1 VTGANQNSARSVI
14 ELAHNRH
21 QINNRARYNRMGII
35 RDQAEKF
42 WNGEITV
49 AMQHPLMPTGEFEE
63 VAAGV
68 MFYRWFANV
77 IAVKTEEG
85 LVLIDTGAHFN
96 QSETVSMVRRFAPD
110 RVNTAIYTHGH
121 VDHACGMPAF
131 VAEAQHNHRAR
142 PRVVGHRATAA
153 RFDRYKRTG
162 GYNSVINGRQFG
174 TSSPWPSDYVY
185 PDTYFDDRLTIAAGS
200 LRFEC
205 HHGRGET
212 DDACW
217 VYIPQRKVLCTG
229 DFIIWAAPNAGNP
242 QKAQRYARE
251 WAEAL
256 RTMAKSGAEV
266 LLPGHGVPVFGL
278 TRVRQVLFDTAEYLQ
293 NLYDQTVAMM
303 NQGARLD
310 QILKAIEPPASLAV
324 KPYLQAVY
332 DEPPF
337 IVRNI
342 WRLEGGWYDGL
353 PSHLKPATPEAQA
366 HEVVILAGGIE
377 QVMLRAREKLAQ
389 GELALAAHLIDWAAL
404 DAPQDKAVHELR
416 ARIYAAR
423 TAAESSTMS
432 RGIFRAAALESAAR
446 AEITLPELP
455 PSLFSPA

>member
-1 VTGANQNSARSVI
+1 
-14 ELAHNRH
+14 
-21 QINNRARYNRMGII
+21 MGTI

-42 WNGEITV
+42 WNGELTV
-49 AMQHPLMPTGEFEE
+49 TTSHPLTPTGEFEE
-63 VAAGV
+63 VASGV

-77 IAVKTEEG
+77 VAVKTEEG
-85 LVLIDTGAHFN
+85 LVLVDTGAHFN
-96 QSETVSMVRRFAPD
+96 QNETVSMVRKFATE
-110 RVNTAIYTHGH
+110 RLHTAIYTHGH
-121 VDHACGMPAF
+121 IDHACGMPAF
-131 VAEAQHNHRAR
+131 VAEAQHNRCAR

-162 GYNSVINGRQFG
+162 GYNAVINARQFG
-174 TSSPWPSDYVY
+174 IPSQWPSDYIY

-200 LRFEC
+200 FRFEC

-242 QKAQRYARE
+242 HKAQRYARE

-278 TRVRQVLFDTAEYLQ
+278 MRVRQVLLDTAEYLQ
-293 NLYDQTVAMM
+293 TLYDQTVAMM

-310 QILKAIEPPASLAV
+310 QILEAIGPPADLAA

-332 DEPPF
+332 DEPQF

-342 WRLEGGWYDGL
+342 WRLEGGWYDGF
-353 PSHLKPATPEAQA
+353 PSHLKPATLEAQA
-366 HEVVILAGGIE
+366 HEVVILAGSIE
-377 QVMLRAREKLAQ
+377 RLMARARADFER

-404 DAPQDKAVHELR
+404 DSPQDQAVQELR
-416 ARIYAAR
+416 AQIYAAR

-432 RGIFRAAALESAAR
+432 RGVFRAAALESAAR
-446 AEITLPELP
+446 AGINLPELP
-455 PSLFSPA
+455 RSFLSPR

>member
-1 VTGANQNSARSVI
+1 
-14 ELAHNRH
+14 
-21 QINNRARYNRMGII
+21 MGTI
-35 RDQAEKF
+35 RDQAERF
-42 WNGEITV
+42 WNGETTGST
-49 AMQHPLMPTGEFEE
+49 QHPLMPTGDFEE

-68 MFYRWFANV
+68 IFYRWFANV
-77 IAVKTEEG
+77 VAVKTEEG

-96 QSETVSMVRRFAPD
+96 QSETVAMVRRFARD
-110 RVNTAIYTHGH
+110 RVHTAIYTHGH

-131 VAEAQHNHRAR
+131 AAEAQQNHRAR

-162 GYNSVINGRQFG
+162 GYNAAINARQFG
-174 TSSPWPSDYVY
+174 ATVQWPSDYVY
-185 PDTYFDDRLTIAAGS
+185 PDTYFDERLTITAGS

-205 HHGRGET
+205 RHGRGET

-256 RTMAKSGAEV
+256 RAMANSGAEV

-278 TRVRQVLFDTAEYLQ
+278 SRVRQILLDTAEYLQ
-293 NLYDQTVAMM
+293 SLYDQTVTMM
-303 NQGARLD
+303 NQGAGLD
-310 QILKAIEPPASLAV
+310 QILEDVRPPANLAV
-324 KPYLQAVY
+324 KPYLLAVY
-332 DEPPF
+332 DEPQF
-337 IVRNI
+337 IIRNI
-342 WRLEGGWYDGL
+342 WRLEGGWYDGF
-353 PSHLKPATPEAQA
+353 PSHLKPAPARAQA
-366 HEVVILAGGIE
+366 AEVVLLAGGVE
-377 QVMLRAREKLAQ
+377 RVTARARVKFEQA
-389 GELALAAHLIDWAAL
+389 ELALAAELIDWAAL
-404 DAPQDKAVHELR
+404 DAPEDKAVHELR

-432 RGIFRAAALESAAR
+432 RGIFRTAALESAGR
-446 AEITLPELP
+446 AGINLPELP
-455 PSLFSPA
+455 GGFFSSGR

>member
-1 VTGANQNSARSVI
+1 
-14 ELAHNRH
+14 
-21 QINNRARYNRMGII
+21 MGII

-42 WNGEITV
+42 WNGEVSVTT
-49 AMQHPLMPTGEFEE
+49 QHPLLPTGEFEE
-63 VAAGV
+63 VASGV
-68 MFYRWFANV
+68 MFYRWLANV

-85 LVLIDTGAHFN
+85 LVLIDTGIHFS
-96 QSETVSMVRRFAPD
+96 QRETVAMVRKFAPD
-110 RVNTAIYTHGH
+110 RIHTAIYTHGH

-131 VAEAQHNHRAR
+131 VAEAQHNRRAR

-162 GYNSVINGRQFG
+162 GYNEVINARQFG
-174 TSSPWPSDYVY
+174 VPTQWPSDYVY
-185 PDTYFDDRLTIAAGS
+185 PDTYFDDRLTVTAGS
-200 LRFEC
+200 LKFEC

-242 QKAQRYARE
+242 QKAQRYAHE

-256 RTMAKSGAEV
+256 RLMAKSGAEV
-266 LLPGHGVPVFGL
+266 MLPGHGVPVFGL
-278 TRVRQVLFDTAEYLQ
+278 TRVRQVLLDTAEYLQ
-293 NLYDQTVAMM
+293 SLYDQSVEMM

-310 QILKAIEPPASLAV
+310 QILDTVAPPAHLAA

-332 DEPPF
+332 DEPQF

-342 WRLEGGWYDGL
+342 WRLEGGWYDGI
-353 PSHLKPATPEAQA
+353 PSHLKPAPLQAQA
-366 HEVVILAGGIE
+366 LEVVTLAGSIE
-377 QVMLRAREKLAQ
+377 RVMSRAREKFEQ
-389 GELALAAHLIDWAAL
+389 GELALAAQLIEWAAL
-404 DAPQDKAVHELR
+404 AAPHDKAVHELR

-432 RGIFRAAALESAAR
+432 RFIFRAAALESAAR
-446 AEITLPELP
+446 AGITLPELP
-455 PSLFSPA
+455 RSFLSP